1 MSAWGKNGSAR
12 SCDALLKR
20 AEENDPRLT
29 ELVVL
34 PLKKFGSKE
43 LVRLTKCLNGQN
55 THLRSLQASGHA
67 IDDHTALEGLGKV
80 LCSSPLESIAI
91 GDSNMGD
98 GGVCALCRGIEE
110 SLSSNEGKK
119 KESGSSNNNGGLKTI
134 DLSLKNVGKEGMLA
148 IVRVLAKLQSLR
160 SIDLSRN
167 ENIGPSFDFWEA
179 ACNTSASSPWLPIF
193 PGLTHFDLSGCRLDA
208 KSCTTLLRSMSM
220 PIDNGAEGQQQQNTT
235 TATTTTDTVKT
246 TTPTRHLV
254 LKLNSNNFSDP
265 HQVRDMMKFLV
276 TKGGAG
282 NNTVSELYI
291 SACDIGDEGIEQ
303 IVNECCNNSI
313 ANINDNDD
321 DDAKFRF
328 LHTLDLSNNNV
339 SSVAS
344 LADQLH
350 KSSSSAATGDD
361 YRHYFSNLRSLNL
374 SGNPLGRNLLTAVGS
389 NAEWISSLEEL
400 DLSHTCCEID
410 AAVDLI
416 RRSNNIPNSSS
427 SSSSSLKKL
436 NLFGNNL
443 GTDGFTE
450 LAKVLR
456 GGHSSL
462 EYLDLGGNGV
472 AESGVVALV
481 EALMN
486 VTDTVTDTENE
497 EKEELTTT
505 TPTKNNRL
513 RVLVV
518 GGNSGGS
525 ALEKVAKEA
534 EKMYPNLDIA
544 RDKPKRNNNGGGMM
558 NGGVFNNTPG
568 TTWMS

>member
-1 MSAWGKNGSAR
+1 MRPCATRVRQTIVVSFLCLWFLVFVRNLSVLITEYVDNFSSFQQQLFANDDKEFGDPPTS
-12 SCDALLKR
+12 LLG
-20 AEENDPRLT
+20 L
-29 ELVVL
+29 ELE
-34 PLKKFGSKE
+34 KE
-43 LVRLTKCLNGQN
+43 Y
-55 THLRSLQASGHA
+55 LQ
-67 IDDHTALEGLGKV
+67 
-80 LCSSPLESIAI
+80 
-91 GDSNMGD
+91 
-98 GGVCALCRGIEE
+98 
-110 SLSSNEGKK
+110 
-119 KESGSSNNNGGLKTI
+119 TI
-134 DLSLKNVGKEGMLA
+134 YE
-148 IVRVLAKLQSLR
+148 
-160 SIDLSRN
+160 N
-167 ENIGPSFDFWEA
+167 EN
-179 ACNTSASSPWLPIF
+179 NTRNIANSKRVTPDENIRQ
-193 PGLTHFDLSGCRLDA
+193 HIRDVRNKRNQLSGI
-208 KSCTTLLRSMSM
+208 
-220 PIDNGAEGQQQQNTT
+220 IDRFGNKE
-235 TATTTTDTVKT
+235 KT
-246 TTPTRHLV
+246 FLGHRHY
-254 LKLNSNNFSDP
+254 
-265 HQVRDMMKFLV
+265 
-276 TKGGAG
+276 
-282 NNTVSELYI
+282 E
-291 SACDIGDEGIEQ
+291 
-303 IVNECCNNSI
+303 
-313 ANINDNDD
+313 NINDNDD

-389 NAEWISSLEEL
+389 NVEWISSLEEL